1 MNYETDQVKSPDRHK
16 SVQRAA
22 ASDRSD
28 TEKRRSSVRRHN
40 TKRRRRRK
48 KSGGLVGGIVA
59 IVLIAL
65 IGFLGIEAM
74 SALSEAKG
82 MLADVDRMKEEIKT
96 AATSALGGDFDSAS
110 GALDRVDALAER
122 DRKTLAQPL
131 YRIGG
136 IIVSDA
142 GADLKTADSLLALVQ
157 RATALARQALG
168 EIPALSDD
176 TASTTDKLSD
186 ALTLFD
192 TLSPELLKLSN
203 AFVQTPD
210 FRLEQLRGR
219 LTPYQAQ
226 LGALSQTMG
235 VLQEGSA
242 LAQAL
247 LRQLDAIGLPEG
259 ESLGDAAALSS
270 KGLELLD
277 LYDSASPQLIDWVG
291 RLENSL
297 SQLDGDTSEQLAPLR
312 SDLHSAASLLPLGQR
327 ASATL
332 RPILQ
337 NTINAS
343 TQNGDSITALLD
355 SLNEVRAAA
364 PQLSAMLDELEN
376 ALRFQTP
383 QLADKAS
390 ELRGWI
396 ALGREALSLLGTVPE
411 RLISDLAQAVQA
423 YPLSTLKS
431 DNSYNLKLAEAY
443 LRVYQNHK
451 TEITELLSRLE
462 TMDMGQLPPE
472 LREKLGTKLAELR
485 EIQERSER
493 YLPLINTL
501 LGRLDYANYLL
512 VAQNTAELRACG
524 GFPGNLTMITVR
536 NGWLNFGHVGRI
548 YDVLPFVYPQAIQPP
563 LLIKELFGSY
573 CQMQIRDA
581 SFNPHWPFVA
591 SAWAY
596 AYENDFYHGEH
607 LDGIVSCTPQLVHEL
622 VGLTGDIELF
632 NGVTLNGENTLR
644 YLMHEV
650 YFQYHTA
657 GYADY
662 SKVGNE
668 DAVFDAVFDTVLENL
683 FSNLSFDKLRGLLD
697 VIERCVDQRVVMLW
711 VADAEKEET
720 VREAGLSG
728 ALNFDPE
735 KPQIGVYF
743 SIQDSN
749 KAGYYVDLAT
759 TVGKGTPNEDGSV
772 TYPVTVV
779 TRNTMTKEEIELA
792 KGNDY
797 KLMGTYDNN
806 ILSSIYFTSP
816 AGGSISEPTW
826 NLTLNGP
833 ATYADFPFLLTAEYE
848 GLTFKYHRAFFLAP
862 GEELTFQYTVTTAP
876 GVSTVPTL
884 SQTPTCTD
892 FR

>member
-22 ASDRSD
+22 AYDRSD

-157 RATALARQALG
+157 RAAALARQALG

-176 TASTTDKLSD
+176 TASTTDKLSG

-219 LTPYQAQ
+219 LTPYQTQ

-247 LRQLDAIGLPEG
+247 LRQLDAIGLPE
-259 ESLGDAAALSS
+259 EKSLGDAAALSS

-291 RLENSL
+291 RLELSL
-297 SQLDGDTSEQLAPLR
+297 SQAGGEMSENLAPMQ

-327 ASATL
+327 ASAAL

-337 NTINAS
+337 KLNETSN
-343 TQNGDSITALLD
+343 QNGDTAAALLGCV
-355 SLNEVRAAA
+355 NEWRMAA
-364 PQLSAMLDELEN
+364 PQLSAMLDELER
-376 ALRFQTP
+376 ALNFQTP

-396 ALGREALSLLGTVPE
+396 ALGREALSLLGAVPE
-411 RLISDLAQAVQA
+411 RLISDLAQTVQA
-423 YPLSTLKS
+423 YPFSALKT
-431 DNSYNLKLAEAY
+431 DDGYNLKLAEAY

-472 LREKLGTKLAELR
+472 LREKLGTKFAELR

-493 YLPLINTL
+493 YLPLINAL

-591 SAWAY
+591 SVWAY
-596 AYENDFYHGEH
+596 AFENDVYQGDH
-607 LDGIVSCTPQLVHEL
+607 LDGILSCTPKLVQEL
-622 VGLTGDIELF
+622 VAMTGDIELF
-632 NGVTLNGENTLR
+632 NGNVINGSNTLR
-644 YLMHEV
+644 YLMHDV
-650 YFQYHTA
+650 YFQYHTQ
-657 GYADY
+657 GEHPE
-662 SKVGNE
+662 GNE
-668 DAVFDAVFDTVLENL
+668 DMVFDQVFDTVLERA
-683 FSNLSFDKLRGLLD
+683 FDDIGIDWALGMLELIDRCAA
-697 VIERCVDQRVVMLW
+697 ERVLMLW
-711 VADAEKEET
+711 MADESEEAI

-728 ALNFDPE
+728 ALNFDPD

-743 SIQDSN
+743 SVQDSN
-749 KAGYYVDLAT
+749 KVGYYVDLQST
-759 TVGKGTPNEDGSV
+759 LGEGTPNADGSV

-779 TRNTMTKEEIELA
+779 AGSVMTEEDIELA
-792 KGNDY
+792 RGNDY

-816 AGGSISEPTW
+816 ALGSISEPEYEVS
-826 NLTLNGP
+826 
-833 ATYADFPFLLTAEYE
+833 YARPTHIYDFPGLLTSQYE
-848 GLTFKYHRAFFLAP
+848 GLTFKFHRAFFLEP
-862 GEELTFQYTVTTAP
+862 GESITFRFTVTTAP
-876 GVSTVPTL
+876 GVSAVPTF
-884 SQTPTCTD
+884 SQTPTCTGE
-892 FR
+892 RGE